1 MHFVFK
7 YIHYGQGGDSV
18 GNSLAS
24 KATQPELKSPEPMP
38 CKSQMRVHTSVI
50 PVFQR

>member
-7 YIHYGQGGDSV
+7 YIHSGQGGDS
-18 GNSLAS
+18 LAAQTS
-24 KATQPELKSPEPMP
+24 QPELKSPEPMP

-50 PVFQR
+50 PVFQG